1 MHCNQ
6 FTILFK
12 IFLLMILSNTY
23 CNCASFGIKNTT
35 ACFTMIPLHGN
46 SVTQTSIPP
55 VLILPH
61 SITIARGQQ
70 LKITIQNVASNYTF
84 KGFLIQARAD
94 SKSNEILGHFLSPA
108 DSSVK
113 IMACGNSYST
123 VSQADPSQKS
133 NILLYWRAPTHFRG
147 SIKFL

>member
-1 MHCNQ
+1 M
-6 FTILFK
+6 
-12 IFLLMILSNTY
+12 M
-23 CNCASFGIKNTT
+23 
-35 ACFTMIPLHGN
+35 PLHGN

-94 SKSNEILGHFLSPA
+94 SKSNEILGYFLSPA

>member
-1 MHCNQ
+1 MHSNQ
-6 FTILFK
+6 FSL
-12 IFLLMILSNTY
+12 LSNKY
-23 CNCASFGIKNTT
+23 NNCVSFGIKNTK
-35 ACFTMIPLHGN
+35 ACSTMMPLHGN

-70 LKITIQNVASNYTF
+70 MKITIQNVASNYTF

-94 SKSNEILGHFLSPA
+94 SKSNEILGHFHSPA

-113 IMACGNSYST
+113 IMACGNFNST
-123 VSQADPSQKS
+123 ISEAVPSQKS
-133 NILLYWRAPTHFRG
+133 KIIL
-147 SIKFL
+147 S